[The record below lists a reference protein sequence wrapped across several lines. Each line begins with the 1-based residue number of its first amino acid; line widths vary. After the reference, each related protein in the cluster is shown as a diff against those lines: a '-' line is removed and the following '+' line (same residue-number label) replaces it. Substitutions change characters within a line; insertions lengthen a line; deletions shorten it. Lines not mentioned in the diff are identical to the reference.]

1 MLTFLL
7 FGEMKEADCW
17 RTMSSSVAYACGPSG
32 GAILANAS
40 SNSNNDDDGG
50 GGTENDVD
58 TESKIVGLLDL
69 LMAFKDNELVG
80 HFFVSLLEQLTLILD
95 AKQVPL
101 SGKYIRKLLSNISN
115 KQTLCYLNVM
125 GKHLSAM
132 PVVWQGLRR
141 CRFFF
146 Q

>member
-7 FGEMKEADCW
+7 FGEMKEVDCW
-17 RTMSSSVAYACGPSG
+17 RTMSSSVTYARGPSG
-32 GAILANAS
+32 GAILVNAS
-40 SNSNNDDDGG
+40 SNSNNDDDDDGG
-50 GGTENDVD
+50 GRGTENDVD

-69 LMAFKDNELVG
+69 LMAFKDTELVG

-115 KQTLCYLNVM
+115 KQTLCYLNEM
-125 GKHLSAM
+125 
-132 PVVWQGLRR
+132 
-141 CRFFF
+141 
-146 Q
+146 